1 MVQMANYTLWLS
13 TSTGERLAVLD
24 TFVSLEYQRVVNHTG
39 HASVFD
45 AQATLPLRL
54 VTYADALPIQAIGR
68 DSRLHIWR
76 TTETLAASGQQTVL
90 PHTQELDTETTWF
103 VRRIRTL
110 LAETGQRL
118 VELGAVPAIDLLAS
132 RIVAYPTG
140 SQQAVKSG
148 PADDVIK
155 AIVRE
160 NMGFLAAN
168 SDRDLSARL
177 TVAPDVGLAP
187 TVQKSFARRNLLDVL
202 RELAEASAE
211 AGTMLA
217 FDIVSP
223 TPERLEFRTFVGQ
236 RGTDHSFPDGSNP
249 VVLSPDTGTLTHA
262 ERTIDYSSEAT
273 VVYAAGQ
280 GADAQRRLA
289 QVSDQDRLRGSP
301 FAWRERLLDARHI
314 GSDSDLAAE
323 ARAALTAGRPRH
335 TFQAEIVS
343 RPGSTYGQHWRW
355 GDRVTAVVAGEVLTC
370 HIEAVQVAVANGQEM
385 VRAHLRGSEAT
396 ASALAAPAAAQ
407 PAVAEIEATY
417 QQVQRHSLPAGHVL
431 TLPEQGHM
439 LAYRQY
445 VIAGTLALEAG
456 ASLVIWT

>member
-1 MVQMANYTLWLS
+1 MAPMANYTLWLS
-13 TSTGERLAVLD
+13 TPAGEPLAVLD
-24 TFVSLEYQRVVNHTG
+24 TFVSLEYQRIVNHTG
-39 HASVFD
+39 HANISG
-45 AQATLPLRL
+45 AQGTLPLRL
-54 VTYADALPIQAIGR
+54 VTYADALPMQVIGR

-76 TTETLAASGQQTVL
+76 TNGVAAGNGQQDVL

-103 VRRIRTL
+103 IRRIRTL
-110 LAETGQRL
+110 LTEDGQHL

-148 PADDVIK
+148 PADDVMK

-160 NMGFLAAN
+160 NLGFLAAD
-168 SDRDLSARL
+168 SERDLSAWL

-187 TVQKSFARRNLLDVL
+187 VVQKSFARRNLLDVL

-223 TPERLEFRTFVGQ
+223 TPDRLEFRTFVGQ
-236 RGTDHSFPDGSNP
+236 RGADHSFPAGSNP
-249 VVLSPDTGTLTHA
+249 VVLSPDTGTLARA
-262 ERTIDYSSEAT
+262 ERTTDYSDEAT
-273 VVYAAGQ
+273 VIYAAGQ

-314 GSDSDLAAE
+314 GSDPDLAAE
-323 ARAALTAGRPRH
+323 ARAALVAGRPRH

-343 RPGSTYGQHWRW
+343 TPGSTYGQHWRW

-370 HIEAVQVAVANGQEM
+370 HIDAVQVTVANGRDT
-385 VRAHLRGSEAT
+385 VRAHLRSSEAT
-396 ASALAAPAAAQ
+396 PSALAAPAAAQ

-417 QQVQRHSLPAGHVL
+417 QQVQRHSLPAEHVL
-431 TLPEQGHM
+431 TLPEQGHL

-445 VIAGTLALEAG
+445 VIAGTLAVEAG
-456 ASLVIWT
+456 ATLVIWT